1 MTVAVVILAAS
12 ADSALADV
20 QGQPRARRL
29 VDTAWAGGAVPVVV
43 LSPDPDGAVATA
55 LAGLPATVVASAPT
69 EGGPAAQIARGLRAA
84 ATAVSETSAGL
95 IWPDRFA
102 WVDPGTLT
110 SLIEAHGADAEALLR
125 PAYRGEPGW
134 PVLVPMAFVDALS
147 GGGAERMPDQLMADL
162 ASAGARLR
170 TIELGDPGTTHDS
183 FSGGEE
189 LPDYVGPEQPVAGQP
204 PDWGAS
210 VADTT
215 TG

>member
-1 MTVAVVILAAS
+1 MTVAAVILAAS

-20 QGQPRARRL
+20 LGQTRVRRL
-29 VDTAWAGGAVPVVV
+29 VDIAWAGGAMPVVV

-55 LAGLPATVVASAPT
+55 LAGLPATVVAPAAS
-69 EGGPAAQIARGLRAA
+69 EGEPAAQIARGLRAA
-84 ATAVSETSAGL
+84 AAAVSETGAGL

-110 SLIEAHGADAEALLR
+110 ALIEAHGADPEALLR

-134 PVLVPMAFVDALS
+134 PVLVPVKFTAALS
-147 GGGAERMPDQLMADL
+147 GRGADRTTDELISDL

-170 TIELGDPGTTHDS
+170 TLELGDPGTTRDHVG
-183 FSGGEE
+183 GGEE
-189 LPDYVGPEQPVAGQP
+189 FPDYVGPEQPVAGQP

-210 VADTT
+210 VADAT